1 MNDISLRQL
10 RYFDALARHRHF
22 GKAARDCS
30 VSQPALSV
38 QIREL
43 ETSLGA
49 TLVERGAR
57 QITLSSLGEALAE
70 RAHRIL
76 QEVDELTD
84 LARASGNPLAGP
96 LRFGVIPTIAPYL
109 LPAFIQQ
116 LKQHYP
122 ALQLQPRESIT
133 ETLLR
138 DIAENRLDVAM
149 VALPVADS
157 SLHEAPLLTER
168 FVLVRPAADA
178 DQPVPDLNTLRTM
191 RLLLLEEGHC
201 FREQTISYCNL
212 RPRGG
217 QTIMEASTLSTL
229 VQLVG
234 SGIGITLLPEMAI
247 PIETAAASVSVTT
260 LPDPQPTRR
269 VGLVWRKNHPLSDSF
284 TALVHLGR
292 IAAGG
297 EFHPDTHQPAQIQD
311 CAHVDA

>member
-1 MNDISLRQL
+1 MKDISLRQL
-10 RYFDALARHRHF
+10 YYFDALARHRHF

-38 QIREL
+38 QIRDL

-57 QITLSSLGEALAE
+57 QITLSSLGEAFAL

-76 QEVDELTD
+76 REVDELAD
-84 LARASGNPLAGP
+84 LARASGSPLTGP

-109 LPAFIQQ
+109 LPAFIQHLNQ
-116 LKQHYP
+116 QYP

-138 DIAENRLDVAM
+138 DITENRLDVAM
-149 VALPVADS
+149 VALPVGDN
-157 SLHEAPLLTER
+157 SLQEAALLTER

-217 QTIMEASTLSTL
+217 QTMLEASTLSTL

-234 SGIGITLLPEMAI
+234 SGVGITLIPEMAI
-247 PIETAAASVSVTT
+247 PIETAAAAVAITD
-260 LPDPQPTRR
+260 LPEPQPTRQ
-269 VGLVWRKNHPLSDSF
+269 VGLIWRKNHPLNDSF
-284 TALVHLGR
+284 NELADALRSVTADYR
-292 IAAGG
+292 SAIN
-297 EFHPDTHQPAQIQD
+297 ETPFT
-311 CAHVDA
+311 

>member
-1 MNDISLRQL
+1 MNKITLRQL

-57 QITLSSLGEALAE
+57 QITLSSLGEALAQ
-70 RAHRIL
+70 RAYRIL
-76 QEVDELTD
+76 REVDELGD
-84 LARASGNPLAGP
+84 LARASGDPLAGP
-96 LRFGVIPTIAPYL
+96 LRFGVIPTVAPYL
-109 LPAFIQQ
+109 LPACIQG
-116 LKQHYP
+116 LHTRYP

-138 DIAENRLDVAM
+138 DINENRLDVAL

-157 SLHEAPLLTER
+157 SLNEVVLFKEK
-168 FVLVRPAADA
+168 FVLVRSAADA
-178 DQPVPDLNTLRTM
+178 DRPAPDLNTLRTM

-201 FREQTISYCNL
+201 FREQTIRYCNL
-212 RPRGG
+212 RPRSG

-234 SGIGITLLPEMAI
+234 SGIGVTLLPQMAI
-247 PIETAAASVSVTT
+247 PIETAAAAVSVTE
-260 LPDPQPTRR
+260 LCRPQPTRQI
-269 VGLVWRKNHPLSDSF
+269 GLIWRRNHPLSDSF
-284 TALVHLGR
+284 NELADALKAITTDYR
-292 IAAGG
+292 SAMS
-297 EFHPDTHQPAQIQD
+297 DTP
-311 CAHVDA
+311 

>member
-1 MNDISLRQL
+1 MNEITLRQL

-38 QIREL
+38 QVREL

-57 QITLSSLGEALAE
+57 QITLSSLGEALAQ
-70 RAHRIL
+70 RAYRIL
-76 QEVDELTD
+76 REVDELGD
-84 LARASGNPLAGP
+84 LARASGNPLTGP
-96 LRFGVIPTIAPYL
+96 LRFGVIPTVAPYL
-109 LPAFIQQ
+109 LPACIQG
-116 LKQHYP
+116 LNIRYP

-138 DIAENRLDVAM
+138 DINENRLDVAL

-157 SLHEAPLLTER
+157 SLNEVVLFKEK
-168 FVLVRPAADA
+168 FVLVRSAADA
-178 DQPVPDLNTLRTM
+178 DQPAPDLNTLRTM

-201 FREQTISYCNL
+201 FREQTIRYCNL
-212 RPRGG
+212 RPRSG

-234 SGIGITLLPEMAI
+234 SGIGVTLLPQMAVS
-247 PIETAAASVSVTT
+247 IETAAAAVSVTE
-260 LPDPQPTRR
+260 LDRPQPTRQI
-269 VGLVWRKNHPLSDSF
+269 GLIWRKNHPLSDSF
-284 TALVHLGR
+284 NELADALKVITADYR
-292 IAAGG
+292 SAMS
-297 EFHPDTHQPAQIQD
+297 DTP
-311 CAHVDA
+311 